1 MKYESSMGLSYAFLN
16 YYVFNLKYLRMS
28 KWILENILRS
38 QVLFYV
44 QVRQNFYRDSLQ
56 LLKISDKIKRQLGI
70 HEAAVIM
77 GTRTNKQILSKL
89 GFPQDKIKQAKESDS
104 IIAIKAQ
111 DKKSL
116 DSVLTRLDD
125 LLEGTD
131 RIMSGTENTGQTLD
145 LNSAL
150 ISMHDANL
158 ALISVPGEY
167 VKDLSLRLIDAGIH
181 QQIFSDHVPISDE
194 LVIKKH
200 ASDNG
205 ILILGP
211 GSGTSIINGKGV
223 GFSNIIR
230 NGPVG
235 IVAAAGTGLQEVSTL
250 LDRSEIGVKHGLG
263 VGGNDPKDEIG
274 GIMIIESI
282 KALEACNDIRI
293 IDIVSKPPS
302 SQVKEKI
309 TEYILSNGKKNYVLT
324 FIGTAKMTNYH
335 VKARKVLEV
344 NTLTSSVLAVAKQ
357 SGVDNFRKTIEEIY
371 IPSMTLSKRLEKEWL
386 ELHKSQK
393 YLRALLTGG
402 TFTYEAQVILNG
414 IPLRDIYSNVPI
426 VGSRVLPNTSKSY
439 MNSVID
445 LGEEEFT
452 EGRAH
457 PMIDPT
463 IRKLRLLDESM
474 DSKVAVIMLDFVLG
488 YGSNSDPVGAII
500 NEIRNA
506 KTNAERQG
514 RYLSIVAY
522 VCGTKRDPQNYESS
536 MQLLKRSGVIV
547 MPTNAFATIAS
558 ATIASRGRIDLEQIY
573 AKYIDLG
580 GIID

>member
-1 MKYESSMGLSYAFLN
+1 MDTRY
-16 YYVFNLKYLRMS
+16 
-28 KWILENILRS
+28 ILRS
-38 QVLFYV
+38 QGLFYV
-44 QVRQNFYRDSLQ
+44 QIRQNFYRDSLQ
-56 LLKISDKIKRQLGI
+56 LLKISDNIKRQSGI
-70 HEAAVIM
+70 LEAAVIM

-89 GFPQDKIKQAKESDS
+89 GFPEDKIKQAKESDS

-111 DKKSL
+111 NKRSL
-116 DSVLTRLDD
+116 DSVVIRLDN

-131 RIMSGTENTGQTLD
+131 RIISDTGKSGQILD

-150 ISMHDANL
+150 RSMPDANL

-181 QQIFSDHVPISDE
+181 QQIFSDHVPILDE

-200 ASDNG
+200 ASDKG

-211 GSGTSIINGKGV
+211 GSGTSIINGKGI

-250 LDRSEIGVKHGLG
+250 LDRSEIGIKHGLG

-282 KALEACNDIRI
+282 KALEACKDIKI

-309 TEYILSNGKKNYVLT
+309 TEYILNKGKKNYVLT
-324 FIGTAKMTNYH
+324 FMGTTGMTNYH
-335 VKARKVLEV
+335 VKSRKVMEV

-357 SGVDNFRKTIEEIY
+357 LGENYLKKTLEEIY
-371 IPSMTLSKRLEKEWL
+371 IPSMALRKRLEKEWL
-386 ELHKSQK
+386 KSNKNQK

-414 IPLRDIYSNVPI
+414 IPLKNIYSNVPI
-426 VGSRVLPNTSKSY
+426 IGSQALRSTSKSQ

-445 LGEEEFT
+445 LGDEEFT

-463 IRKLRLLDESM
+463 IRKLRLLDESI
-474 DSKVAVIMLDFVLG
+474 DSEVAVIMLDFVLG

-500 NEIRNA
+500 KEIGNA
-506 KTNAERQG
+506 KTSAERQG
-514 RYLSIVAY
+514 RHLSIVAY
-522 VCGTKRDPQNYESS
+522 LCGTKRDPQNYESS

-558 ATIASRGRIDLEQIY
+558 ATIASKGRMDLKQIY

-580 GIID
+580 GIIE

>member
-1 MKYESSMGLSYAFLN
+1 MEYEFSMGLSYAFLN
-16 YYVFNLKYLRMS
+16 YYLFNLKYLRMS

-56 LLKISDKIKRQLGI
+56 LLKISDKIKRQSGI
-70 HEAAVIM
+70 HEAAVVM

-89 GFPQDKIKQAKESDS
+89 GFPQAKIKQAKESDS

-131 RIMSGTENTGQTLD
+131 RIMSGIENTGQTLD

-150 ISMHDANL
+150 ISMHDVNL

-230 NGPVG
+230 NGPVA

-293 IDIVSKPPS
+293 IVIVSKPPS

-309 TEYILSNGKKNYVLT
+309 TEYILSKGKKNYVLT

-414 IPLRDIYSNVPI
+414 IPIRDIYSNVPI
-426 VGSRVLPNTSKSY
+426 DGSRVLPNTSKSY

-522 VCGTKRDPQNYESS
+522 VCGTKRDPQNYEFS

-580 GIID
+580 GIIE

>member
-1 MKYESSMGLSYAFLN
+1 M
-16 YYVFNLKYLRMS
+16 
-28 KWILENILRS
+28 RS
-38 QVLFYV
+38 QALFYV
-44 QVRQNFYRDSLQ
+44 QIRQNFYRDSLQ
-56 LLKISDKIKRQLGI
+56 LLKISDKIKRQSGI
-70 HEAAVIM
+70 DEAAVIM

-89 GFPQDKIKQAKESDS
+89 GFPEDKIKQAKESDS
-104 IIAIKAQ
+104 VIAIKAQ
-111 DKKSL
+111 DKRSL
-116 DSVLTRLDD
+116 DSVLSRLDN
-125 LLEGTD
+125 LLEGND
-131 RIMSGTENTGQTLD
+131 RIISGRDKSGQTLD
-145 LNSAL
+145 LNSVI
-150 ISMHDANL
+150 ISMPDANL
-158 ALISVPGEY
+158 ALISVPGDY
-167 VKDLSLRLIDAGIH
+167 VKDISLRLTDAGIH

-194 LVIKKH
+194 LEIKKH
-200 ASDNG
+200 GSDKG

-211 GSGTSIINGKGV
+211 GSGTSIINGKGI

-250 LDRSEIGVKHGLG
+250 LDRSEIGIKHGLG

-274 GIMIIESI
+274 GIMTIESI
-282 KALEACNDIRI
+282 KALEACKDITI
-293 IDIVSKPPS
+293 IDVVSKPPS

-309 TEYILSNGKKNYVLT
+309 TKYILNNGKKNYVLT
-324 FIGTAKMTNYH
+324 FMGTAEKINYH
-335 VKARKVLEV
+335 VKARKVMEV

-357 SGVDNFRKTIEEIY
+357 LGKKTIEEIY
-371 IPSMTLSKRLEKEWL
+371 IPSMTLRKRLEKEWQK
-386 ELHKSQK
+386 LHKNQK

-414 IPLRDIYSNVPI
+414 IPLKDIYSNVPI
-426 VGSRVLPNTSKSY
+426 VGSQALPSSSKSQ
-439 MNSVID
+439 MNSIID

-506 KTNAERQG
+506 KTNAEKQG

-536 MQLLKRSGVIV
+536 VQLLKRSGVIV

-573 AKYIDLG
+573 AKYVDLG
-580 GIID
+580 DIIE

>member
-1 MKYESSMGLSYAFLN
+1 ML
-16 YYVFNLKYLRMS
+16 

-56 LLKISDKIKRQLGI
+56 LLKISDKIKRQSGI
-70 HEAAVIM
+70 HEAAVVM

-116 DSVLTRLDD
+116 DSVLTRLDN

-131 RIMSGTENTGQTLD
+131 RIISGTEKTGQTLD

-167 VKDLSLRLIDAGIH
+167 VKDLSLRLIDANIH

-282 KALEACNDIRI
+282 KALEACKDIRI

-309 TEYILSNGKKNYVLT
+309 TEYILSKGKKNYVLT

-335 VKARKVLEV
+335 VKARKVMEV

-357 SGVDNFRKTIEEIY
+357 SGADNFRKTIQEIY
-371 IPSMTLSKRLEKEWL
+371 IPSMTLRKRLEKEWL
-386 ELHKSQK
+386 KLHKSQK

-500 NEIRNA
+500 NEIRNT

-580 GIID
+580 GIIE

>member
-1 MKYESSMGLSYAFLN
+1 
-16 YYVFNLKYLRMS
+16 
-28 KWILENILRS
+28 LRS
-38 QVLFYV
+38 QALFYV
-44 QVRQNFYRDSLQ
+44 QIRQNFYKDSLQ
-56 LLKISDKIKRQLGI
+56 LLKISDKIKRQPGI
-70 HEAAVIM
+70 NEAAVIM

-89 GFPQDKIKQAKESDS
+89 GFPEDKIKQAKESDS
-104 IIAIKAQ
+104 VIAIKAQ
-111 DKKSL
+111 DKRSL
-116 DSVLTRLDD
+116 DSVLTRLDN

-131 RIMSGTENTGQTLD
+131 RIISGTGKSGQTLD
-145 LNSAL
+145 LNSVI
-150 ISMHDANL
+150 ISMPDANL

-167 VKDLSLRLIDAGIH
+167 VKDISLRLIDAGIH

-211 GSGTSIINGKGV
+211 GSGTSIINGKGI

-274 GIMIIESI
+274 GIMTIESI
-282 KALEACNDIRI
+282 KALEACKDITI

-309 TEYILSNGKKNYVLT
+309 IKYILNNGKKNYVLT
-324 FIGTAKMTNYH
+324 FMGTAEKINYH
-335 VKARKVLEV
+335 VKARKVMEV

-357 SGVDNFRKTIEEIY
+357 LGKKTVEEIY
-371 IPSMTLSKRLEKEWL
+371 IPSMTLRKRLEKEWQK
-386 ELHKSQK
+386 LHKNQK

-414 IPLRDIYSNVPI
+414 IPLKDIYSNVPI
-426 VGSRVLPNTSKSY
+426 VGSQALPSTSKSH
-439 MNSVID
+439 MNSIID

-536 MQLLKRSGVIV
+536 VQLLKRSGVIV

-573 AKYIDLG
+573 SKNIDLG
-580 GIID
+580 GIIE

>member
-1 MKYESSMGLSYAFLN
+1 M
-16 YYVFNLKYLRMS
+16 
-28 KWILENILRS
+28 RS
-38 QVLFYV
+38 EVLFYV
-44 QVRQNFYRDSLQ
+44 KIRQNFYRDSLQ
-56 LLKISDKIKRQLGI
+56 LMKISNNIKGQSGI
-70 HEAAVIM
+70 QEAAVIM
-77 GTRTNKQILSKL
+77 GTRTNKQILVKL
-89 GFPQDKIKQAKESDS
+89 GFPEDKIKQANESDS

-111 DKKSL
+111 DKRSL
-116 DSVLTRLDD
+116 DTFLTRLDD

-131 RIMSGTENTGQTLD
+131 RISGRDQSGQILD
-145 LNSAL
+145 LDSAL
-150 ISMHDANL
+150 TSMPDANL
-158 ALISVPGEY
+158 ALISIPGEH

-181 QQIFSDHVPISDE
+181 QHIFSDHVPISDE
-194 LVIKKH
+194 LAIKKY
-200 ASDNG
+200 ASSNG

-211 GSGTSIINGKGV
+211 GSGTSIINGNGI
-223 GFSNIIR
+223 GFSNMIR

-250 LDRSEIGVKHGLG
+250 LDQCEIGVKHGLG

-282 KALEACNDIRI
+282 KALEACEDIKI

-302 SQVKEKI
+302 SQIKEKI
-309 TEYILSNGKKNYVLT
+309 TNYIVNNGKKNYVLT
-324 FIGTAKMTNYH
+324 FIGTSEMTNYH
-335 VKARKVLEV
+335 IKTRKVMGV

-357 SGVDNFRKTIEEIY
+357 LGENNFKKAIEVIY
-371 IPSMTLSKRLEKEWL
+371 IPSMTLHKRLEKEWL
-386 ELHKSQK
+386 KLHKNQK
-393 YLRALLTGG
+393 YVRALLTGG

-414 IPLRDIYSNVPI
+414 IPLKDIYSNVPI
-426 VGSRVLPNTSKSY
+426 GASQALSSTSKSQ

-463 IRKLRLLDESM
+463 IRKLRLVDESM
-474 DSKVAVIMLDFVLG
+474 DSKVAVILLDFVLG

-500 NEIRNA
+500 NEIKDA
-506 KTNAERQG
+506 KNNAERQG
-514 RYLSIVAY
+514 RYLSIVAH
-522 VCGTKRDPQNYESS
+522 VCGTRKDPQNYESS
-536 MQLLKRSGVIV
+536 IQLLKKSGVIV

-558 ATIASRGRIDLEQIY
+558 ATIASRGKIDLEQIY

-580 GIID
+580 GIIE